1 MSFEVFATKRFLKEF
16 KKLDENIQKRIKERI
31 KELQDNPYKGV
42 PLTAGFKG
50 KYKIR
55 VGEYRIIY
63 TINLKENRVYL
74 LAIGLRKNVYKR
86 ENY

>member
-1 MSFEVFATKRFLKEF
+1 M
-16 KKLDENIQKRIKERI
+16 DENPQKRIKEKI

-63 TINLKENRVYL
+63 TLKENRVYL

-86 ENY
+86 EDY

>member
-1 MSFEVFATKRFLKEF
+1 MSFEIFATKRFLKEF
-16 KKLDENIQKRIKERI
+16 EKLDENLQKRIKEKI
-31 KELQDNPYKGV
+31 KDLQYNPYKGV

-63 TINLKENRVYL
+63 TLKENRVYL

-86 ENY
+86 EDY